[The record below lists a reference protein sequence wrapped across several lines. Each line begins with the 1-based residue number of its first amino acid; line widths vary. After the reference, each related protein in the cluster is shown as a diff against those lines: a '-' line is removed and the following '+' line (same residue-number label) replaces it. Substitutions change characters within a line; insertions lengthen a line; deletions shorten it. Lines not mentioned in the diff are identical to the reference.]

1 MIDAILHSVE
11 QAEQEADEILR
22 KARKQAQELKTQ
34 ASVQAEERRSK
45 EQERLLKEAQAQRD
59 LCLQEEE
66 KKMETEKERIRLDI
80 RFLKAGAEKKED
92 EIINSLLSQ
101 IF

>member
-11 QAEQEADEILR
+11 QAEKEADEILQ
-22 KARKQAQELKTQ
+22 KAGKHAKELKKQADL
-34 ASVQAEERRSK
+34 QAEEILRT
-45 EQERLLKEAQAQRD
+45 EQERLFEEAQAQRD

-66 KKMETEKERIRLDI
+66 KKMETEKETIRLDI

-92 EIINSLLSQ
+92 EIIDSLLSQ